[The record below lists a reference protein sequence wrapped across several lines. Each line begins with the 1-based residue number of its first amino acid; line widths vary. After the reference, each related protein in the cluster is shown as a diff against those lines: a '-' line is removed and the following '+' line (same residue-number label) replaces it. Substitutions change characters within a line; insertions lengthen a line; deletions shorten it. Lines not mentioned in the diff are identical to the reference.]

1 MPILGRQT
9 GETLP
14 ETLVKTRT
22 VYTNLTA
29 GELTEHA
36 LKAGTAKL
44 SKNGALVVET
54 GEHTGRSANDKFI
67 VKDRTTEG
75 TIDWG
80 KVNQPMTTEQAEA
93 LFTDVM
99 ASYDGQDLYV
109 QDSYAGADADYG
121 IGVRTVSPSSWHTLF
136 AQNMFIDLQS
146 AEYEDFSSD
155 FTIYHAPEF
164 TATPEKHGTNSDT
177 FIVIDF
183 TNKRVMIG
191 GTSYAGEIKKSIF
204 TVLNYVLPEQGV
216 FPMHCSA
223 NVDNMGN
230 AAVFFGLSGTG
241 KTTLSADSSRTL
253 VGDDEHGWSTRGLFN
268 FEGGCYAK
276 TIRLS
281 ANAEPEIYATTQ
293 RFGTILENVV
303 MDDVTRELDLDDASL
318 TENTRASYPLEFIPN
333 ASATG
338 TGPTPKDIVMLTA
351 DAFGVLPPISRL
363 DTKQALY
370 HFLSGYTA
378 KIAGT
383 EKGLG
388 DEPVAAFSACFGA
401 PFMPRHPVEYA
412 KLMADKMEETGARCW
427 LVNTGWTGGAYGTG
441 ERMPIAYTRAMLRAA
456 LNGELETACYTTH
469 SVFGLSMPTTC
480 PGVPNNVLNPM
491 STWKDKSAYMEQA
504 KMLQDMFEENFEQF
518 EAKFQELMLTP
529 LVRAA

>member
-9 GETLP
+9 GEKLP
-14 ETLVKTRT
+14 ETLVKKRN
-22 VYTNLTA
+22 VYINLTP

-36 LKAGTAKL
+36 IKAGTAML
-44 SKNGALVVET
+44 SKHGALVVET
-54 GEHTGRSANDKFI
+54 GEHTGRSADAKFI
-67 VKDRTTEG
+67 VQDQMTQETV
-75 TIDWG
+75 DWG
-80 KVNQPMTTEQAEA
+80 KVNQPMTPQHADA
-93 LFTDVM
+93 LFTDVI
-99 ASYDGQDLYV
+99 ASYKGQPLYV
-109 QDSYAGADADYG
+109 QDSYAGADTDYS
-121 IGVRTVSPSSWHTLF
+121 IGVRTVSPSAWHSLF
-136 AQNMFIDLQS
+136 AQNMFIDLKS
-146 AEYEDFSSD
+146 SEYEGFASD

-164 TATPEKHGTNSDT
+164 TATPKKHGTNSGT

-183 TNKRVMIG
+183 TNKRILIG

-204 TVLNYVLPEQGV
+204 TALNYILPEQGV

-223 NVDNMGN
+223 NVDENGD

-253 VGDDEHGWSTRGLFN
+253 IGDDEHGWSSRGLFN

-276 TIRLS
+276 TIRL
-281 ANAEPEIYATTQ
+281 NPKAEPEIYETTQ
-293 RFGTILENVV
+293 RFGTILENVI
-303 MDDVTRELDLDDASL
+303 MDDVTRTLDLDDASL
-318 TENTRASYPLEFIPN
+318 TENTRASYPLTLIPN

-363 DTKQALY
+363 DTTQALY

-401 PFMPRHPVEYA
+401 PFMPRNPVEYA
-412 KLMADKMEETGARCW
+412 KIMAEKLEETGARCW

-480 PGVPNNVLNPM
+480 PHVPSNVLNPM
-491 STWKDKSAYMEQA
+491 NTWDDKVAYMAAAQ
-504 KMLQDMFEENFEQF
+504 KLQSMFEENFKQF